1 MTPDAITQVI
11 LRELH
16 RIAPDADLEN
26 LPPDADLRD
35 ELDLDSMD
43 ILRFVRGLHD
53 ALVVSIP
60 ESDYRQITSVRAC
73 KEYLAKK
80 LP

>member
-1 MTPDAITQVI
+1 MTPEEITQVI

-26 LPPDADLRD
+26 LSPDADLRD

-43 ILRFVRGLHD
+43 VLRFVKGLHD
-53 ALVVSIP
+53 ALGVSVP
-60 ESDYRQITSVRAC
+60 ESDYRQIASVRAC
-73 KEYLAKK
+73 REYLAQK